1 MFEYIL
7 NSPRAVE
14 DMADFRPGDPNYIR
28 QPVSFQYESM
38 PIVGSMVKAGYP
50 WCTVTLP
57 EGTRAQGH
65 DLSGLSFLMYRP
77 QREHAATDVIA
88 CEVPCS
94 KTWRSSGN
102 VEQLSIKMFTCDE
115 HGQMTSTVEISTS
128 LLASACRQVVVP
140 EAARARALEMSR
152 DRAAMAKSG
161 ILAATP
167 DRQAPFDR
175 ASEPRRGGLASS
187 KADAMFA
194 RAKAETAPRGVAT
207 ADMRQAAGASLKQVV
222 GR

>member
-1 MFEYIL
+1 MFEYVL
-7 NSPRAVE
+7 NSPRVVE
-14 DMADFRPGDPNYIR
+14 DMADFRLGDPGYSR

-38 PIVGSMVKAGYP
+38 PIVGSMVKPGYP

-57 EGTRAQGH
+57 EGTLAQGH
-65 DLSGLSFLMYRP
+65 DLSGLSFLMYQP
-77 QREHAATDVIA
+77 QREHAAADVID

-94 KTWRSSGN
+94 KTMRPSGR

-128 LLASACRQVVVP
+128 LLASACRQVAAP
-140 EAARARALEMSR
+140 EASRVRALEMSR
-152 DRAAMAKSG
+152 DRVAMAKQG

-167 DRQAPFDR
+167 DKEAPFDR
-175 ASEPRRGGLASS
+175 APEPPRGGLASS

-194 RAKAETAPRGVAT
+194 RAKAEAAPRGVA
-207 ADMRQAAGASLKQVV
+207 AVGARQAPGASLKQVV
-222 GR
+222 AR